1 MEFSSEDVPI
11 RSYID
16 DPNIKWRDGK
26 ALDYTVVDKKF
37 LKERTRKH
45 PQGSLERTVE
55 DIIKTFEMEVTQKV
69 DPKVRRAYFKNLIF
83 LLKHSI

>member
-1 MEFSSEDVPI
+1 MEFSPEDVPN
-11 RSYID
+11 RSYMN

-26 ALDYTVVDKKF
+26 APDYTVVDKKF

-55 DIIKTFEMEVTQKV
+55 DIIKRFEMEVTQKV
-69 DPKVRRAYFKNLIF
+69 DTKVRCMFVSSLQ
-83 LLKHSI
+83 

>member
-1 MEFSSEDVPI
+1 MAFSPEDVPV
-11 RSYID
+11 RSYMN

-26 ALDYTVVDKKF
+26 APDYTVVDQKF

-55 DIIKTFEMEVTQKV
+55 NIIKAFEMEVTQKV
-69 DPKVRRAYFKNLIF
+69 DPKVRGMLVSS
-83 LLKHSI
+83 LQ

>member
-1 MEFSSEDVPI
+1 MEFSPEDVPI
-11 RSYID
+11 RSYMN
-16 DPNIKWRDGK
+16 DPNIKWKDGK
-26 ALDYTVVDKKF
+26 APDYTVVDKKF

-69 DPKVRRAYFKNLIF
+69 DPKVRRMFVSSLQ
-83 LLKHSI
+83 